1 MSVNFKKLPDG
12 THTVCLGLGDA
23 NGIWRGKRIP
33 ASHWSTVC
41 ESGSAY
47 SIALLAVD
55 MTSDV
60 WDTPYV
66 SFENGYPD
74 MHVFPMT
81 QPVASPWEEGV
92 AICMGRAEGMD
103 HQPVPLDPRIAL
115 VQQVER
121 AATMGLE
128 IQIGAELEFYLLD
141 PETMKPK
148 DKGISLYGLYRA
160 AQLEHVV
167 GPIRRYLSDVGIP
180 IEQSNPEYAS
190 GQVEV
195 NIRYGE
201 ALLTADRAILFRALV
216 KEISHHHGYY
226 ATFMGKPFIDQSGSG
241 FHTHHSVWRDGKNI
255 FATDGKFN
263 ETGMAYLAGLQKRM
277 VESTLVTST
286 TPNAYRRRKP
296 FSFCPTT
303 TAWGYDN
310 RTHGLRIIEGTDSS
324 SRVEKRDASA
334 DCNPYYLF
342 AAEIAAGLDGIE
354 QNLTPTPETKGNA
367 YLDETAVLLP
377 TRIETALDL
386 AKNSDFLRSV
396 IGENRLTLLI
406 QQGEREV
413 EFLANQVT
421 PVELDRYLPN
431 L

>member
-1 MSVNFKKLPDG
+1 
-12 THTVCLGLGDA
+12 
-23 NGIWRGKRIP
+23 
-33 ASHWSTVC
+33 
-41 ESGSAY
+41 
-47 SIALLAVD
+47 
-55 MTSDV
+55 
-60 WDTPYV
+60 
-66 SFENGYPD
+66 
-74 MHVFPMT
+74 
-81 QPVASPWEEGV
+81 
-92 AICMGRAEGMD
+92 
-103 HQPVPLDPRIAL
+103 
-115 VQQVER
+115 
-121 AATMGLE
+121 
-128 IQIGAELEFYLLD
+128 
-141 PETMKPK
+141 
-148 DKGISLYGLYRA
+148 LYRA

-241 FHTHHSVWRDGKNI
+241 FHTHHSVWKDGKNI

-396 IGENRLTLLI
+396 IGEDRLTLLI